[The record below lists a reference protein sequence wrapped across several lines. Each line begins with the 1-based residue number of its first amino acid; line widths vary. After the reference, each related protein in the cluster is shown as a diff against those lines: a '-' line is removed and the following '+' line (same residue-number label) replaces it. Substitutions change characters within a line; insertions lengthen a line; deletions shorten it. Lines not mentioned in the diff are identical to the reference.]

1 MKRFARILK
10 WTREQLKLFQR
21 AILFVLCIGFMFAGC
36 NKSQIESCS
45 KYNCNA
51 DEELK
56 IKTFFERVDYD
67 EDYGLD
73 ARVNKWIANNKNMI
87 EIIDIQIN
95 GLYHYGSSNEY
106 SVIMIT
112 YKELSKEIVK

>member
-1 MKRFARILK
+1 MKKKIKSIL
-10 WTREQLKLFQR
+10 LV
-21 AILFVLCIGFMFAGC
+21 ILFVLCICFMFAGC

-95 GLYHYGSSNEY
+95 GLYYYGSSNEY

-112 YKELSKEIVK
+112 YKELNKEIVK

>member
-1 MKRFARILK
+1 MKKKIKSIL
-10 WTREQLKLFQR
+10 LV
-21 AILFVLCIGFMFAGC
+21 ILFVLCVGLMFAGC
-36 NKSQIESCS
+36 NKSQIESCN

-73 ARVNKWIANNKNMI
+73 ARVNKWIENNKNMI

-95 GLYHYGSSNEY
+95 GLYHSGSSEY

-112 YKELSKEIVK
+112 YKELSREIVK

>member
-1 MKRFARILK
+1 MKKKIKSIL
-10 WTREQLKLFQR
+10 LV
-21 AILFVLCIGFMFAGC
+21 ILFVFCIGLMFAGC
-36 NKSQIESCS
+36 NKSKIESCS
-45 KYNCNA
+45 KYNFSAN
-51 DEELK
+51 EELK

-73 ARVNKWIANNKNMI
+73 ACVNKWITNNKNMI

-95 GLYHYGSSNEY
+95 GLYHYGASSDY

-112 YKELSKEIVK
+112 YKELNKGIVK